1 MTENVKDLIE
11 EVKNLSELML
21 DLAYSSVLFESKDI
35 AKEVLLLFN
44 NLDALEGRLYMHLF
58 AASRGKFSNRLISVI
73 DIIGSSKMVAS
84 AARNMS
90 ELVLEGAE
98 LHPIVKEALQASEE
112 SITREAVSTRSILK
126 NKTLGD
132 VRLRSNTGINIIAIR
147 RGDKWIFYPNKYTT
161 ILENDILIG
170 VGSSGSC
177 RLLSKLA
184 KGEIKKL

>member
-44 NLDALEGRLYMHLF
+44 NLDSLTERLYLHLF

-73 DIIGSSKMVAS
+73 DIIESSKMVAA

-98 LHPIVKEALQASEE
+98 LHPIVK
-112 SITREAVSTRSILK
+112 
-126 NKTLGD
+126 
-132 VRLRSNTGINIIAIR
+132 
-147 RGDKWIFYPNKYTT
+147 
-161 ILENDILIG
+161 
-170 VGSSGSC
+170 
-177 RLLSKLA
+177 
-184 KGEIKKL
+184 